1 VFPYATSIGRRK
13 DADHTIAYVDP
24 DHGGPPGQTTLDNL
38 GPMVRRHH
46 RIKTH
51 SRWQVEQVS
60 NGVFVW
66 RSPHGR
72 LFLVDHTGT
81 HPIFDTAALPVRC

>member
-1 VFPYATSIGRRK
+1 
-13 DADHTIAYVDP
+13 
-24 DHGGPPGQTTLDNL
+24 
-38 GPMVRRHH
+38 MVTFHH

-51 SRWQVEQVS
+51 GRWQLRQVF

-81 HPIFDTAALPVRC
+81 HRINNTAA

>member
-1 VFPYATSIGRRK
+1 MA
-13 DADHTIAYVDP
+13 
-24 DHGGPPGQTTLDNL
+24 GQ
-38 GPMVRRHH
+38 
-46 RIKTH
+46 
-51 SRWQVEQVS
+51 QVS

-81 HPIFDTAALPVRC
+81 HPIFDTAA